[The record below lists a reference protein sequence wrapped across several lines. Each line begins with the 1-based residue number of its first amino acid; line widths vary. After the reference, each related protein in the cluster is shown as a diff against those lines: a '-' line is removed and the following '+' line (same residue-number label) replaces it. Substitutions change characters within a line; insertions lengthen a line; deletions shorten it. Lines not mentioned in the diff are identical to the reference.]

1 MSLKGGLSDSP
12 SLYKQLRLFHSN
24 DDMCANL
31 STSMH
36 YVTVFFFMLRFYRYV
51 LCYTCQYP
59 LARASPVAW
68 IHMTCAMQ
76 PINKKKSAFTVWA
89 PLSRNTDAR
98 SPSLYTLHII
108 AQHRVKSAKLQATKK
123 ARRNLTW
130 TCAFAP
136 MSTRTKDSI

>member
-36 YVTVFFFMLRFYRYV
+36 YVTVFFYV
-51 LCYTCQYP
+51 TLLQVCVV
-59 LARASPVAW
+59 L
-68 IHMTCAMQ
+68 HMSIPSCAGFPCRLDPHDMCNATDKQ
-76 PINKKKSAFTVWA
+76 KKSAFTVWA